1 MNARPFIDSLEFAR
15 NGQKIKGEV
24 SVAELSRLHDMLA
37 NLHGQLSYEL
47 LGCVDKLGQFGLKLS
62 VQGECQLTCQRCLK
76 PYTYPVQV
84 ASYLILRD
92 QAALDALGD
101 EEDEFDSI
109 LAESHLKIAQLLE
122 DEILLSLPIAPKH
135 AVGDCQAQDQV
146 VAATVEAHPFAMLA
160 QLKK

>member
-24 SVAELSRLHDMLA
+24 QVAELYRLHDMLT
-37 NLHGQLSYEL
+37 NLQGQLCYEL
-47 LGCVDKLGQFGLKLS
+47 LGCVDKLGQYGLRLK
-62 VQGECQLTCQRCLK
+62 VHGECQLCCQRCLK
-76 PYTYPVQV
+76 PYSYAIQV
-84 ASYLILRD
+84 ESYLILRD
-92 QAALDALGD
+92 QAALDALDD

-109 LAESHLKIAQLLE
+109 LADPHLEIWQLLE

-135 AVGDCQAQDQV
+135 ALGSCQAQPQAGAS
-146 VAATVEAHPFAMLA
+146 VAEVNPFAMLA